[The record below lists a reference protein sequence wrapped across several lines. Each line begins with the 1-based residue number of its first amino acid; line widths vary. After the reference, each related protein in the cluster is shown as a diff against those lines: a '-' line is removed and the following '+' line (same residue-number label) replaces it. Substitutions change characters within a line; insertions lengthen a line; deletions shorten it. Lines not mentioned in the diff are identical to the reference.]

1 MPQDS
6 SSVPCNRAHR
16 GLRGL
21 GPSSLSLREA
31 VGISRKLLCDERAAI
46 SVLSA
51 VSLAAVIGI
60 SALVTEYGHGLLQRS
75 DNQRVADLAAYGGA
89 LAYNTVYSATGSIAS
104 ATTSGESA
112 ATKIAALNGL
122 TGDGITVTPAF
133 VTSPRLDGNNAV
145 QVTVTTNLPMYLA
158 AVLVASTTLP
168 VTSTTL
174 PVKATSYA
182 EIVPAA
188 PGSVGT
194 PPTVALVQ

>member
-6 SSVPCNRAHR
+6 IGVPCNRAHR
-16 GLRGL
+16 GLRSL
-21 GPSSLSLREA
+21 GPISRSLQEA

-46 SVLSA
+46 SVLGA

-89 LAYNTVYSATGSIAS
+89 LAYNKVYNATGSVAS

-133 VTSPRLDGNNAV
+133 VTSPRLDGNTAM
-145 QVTVTTNLPMYLA
+145 QVTVTANLPMYVA
-158 AVLVASTTLP
+158 EVLLASTTLP
-168 VTSTTL
+168 VR
-174 PVKATSYA
+174 ATSYA

>member
-1 MPQDS
+1 
-6 SSVPCNRAHR
+6 
-16 GLRGL
+16 
-21 GPSSLSLREA
+21 LREA
-31 VGISRKLLCDERAAI
+31 VGVSRKLLCDERAAI

-89 LAYNTVYSATGSIAS
+89 LAYNTVYNATGSVAS

-122 TGDGITVTPAF
+122 TGDDITVTPVF
-133 VTSPRLDGNNAV
+133 VTSPGLDGNTAM
-145 QVTVTTNLPMYLA
+145 QVTVTTNLPMYVA
-158 AVLVASTTLP
+158 EVLLASTILP
-168 VTSTTL
+168 VT
-174 PVKATSYA
+174 AISYA

-194 PPTVALVQ
+194 PTVALVQ

>member
-6 SSVPCNRAHR
+6 IGVPCNRAHR

-21 GPSSLSLREA
+21 GPISRSLRGA

-46 SVLSA
+46 GVLGA

-60 SALVTEYGHGLLQRS
+60 SALVVEYGHGLLQRS

-89 LAYNTVYSATGSIAS
+89 LVYNTIYNTTGSIAS
-104 ATTSGESA
+104 ATTSGKSA
-112 ATKIAALNGL
+112 AINIAALNGL
-122 TGDGITVTPAF
+122 TGDGVTVTSDI
-133 VTSPRLDGNNAV
+133 VMSPRRPENNAM

-158 AVLVASTTLP
+158 EVLLASTTLP
-168 VTSTTL
+168 VT
-174 PVKATSYA
+174 ATSDA

-188 PGSVGT
+188 PGSVG
-194 PPTVALVQ
+194 PPTVALVR

>member
-6 SSVPCNRAHR
+6 SGVPCNRAHR

-21 GPSSLSLREA
+21 GPISRSLREA

-89 LAYNTVYSATGSIAS
+89 LAYNTVYNATGSVAS

-122 TGDGITVTPAF
+122 TGDGITVTPTF
-133 VTSPRLDGNNAV
+133 VTSPRLDGNTAM
-145 QVTVTTNLPMYLA
+145 QVTVTANLPMYVA
-158 AVLVASTTLP
+158 EVLLASTTLP
-168 VTSTTL
+168 VT
-174 PVKATSYA
+174 AISYA

>member
-6 SSVPCNRAHR
+6 SGVSCNRAHR

-21 GPSSLSLREA
+21 GPFSRSLREA
-31 VGISRKLLCDERAAI
+31 VGLSRTLLCDERAAI

-89 LAYNTVYSATGSIAS
+89 LAYNTVYNATGSVAS

-122 TGDGITVTPAF
+122 TGNGITVIPAF
-133 VTSPRLDGNNAV
+133 VTSPRLDGNTAM
-145 QVTVTTNLPMYLA
+145 QVTVTANVPMYVA
-158 AVLVASTTLP
+158 EVLLASTTLP
-168 VTSTTL
+168 VT
-174 PVKATSYA
+174 AISYA

-188 PGSVGT
+188 QGSVGT

>member
-6 SSVPCNRAHR
+6 SGVPCNRAHR
-16 GLRGL
+16 GLRSL
-21 GPSSLSLREA
+21 GPISRSLREA

-89 LAYNTVYSATGSIAS
+89 LAYNRVHNATGSVAS

-122 TGDGITVTPAF
+122 TGDGITVTPTF
-133 VTSPRLDGNNAV
+133 VTSPRLDGNPAM
-145 QVTVTTNLPMYLA
+145 QVTVATNLPMYVA
-158 AVLVASTTLP
+158 EVLLASTTLP
-168 VTSTTL
+168 VT
-174 PVKATSYA
+174 AISYA

-188 PGSVGT
+188 PGSVG

>member
-6 SSVPCNRAHR
+6 SGVTCNRAHR

-21 GPSSLSLREA
+21 GPISLSLREA

-51 VSLAAVIGI
+51 VSLAAVIGV

-75 DNQRVADLAAYGGA
+75 DNQRVADLAVYGGA
-89 LAYNTVYSATGSIAS
+89 LAYNTAYNATGSVAS

-122 TGDGITVTPAF
+122 TGGGITVTPAF
-133 VTSPRLDGNNAV
+133 VTSPRLDGNTAM
-145 QVTVTTNLPMYLA
+145 QVTVTTNLPMYVA
-158 AVLVASTTLP
+158 EVLLASTTLP
-168 VTSTTL
+168 VT
-174 PVKATSYA
+174 AISYA

>member
-6 SSVPCNRAHR
+6 IGVPCNRAHR

-21 GPSSLSLREA
+21 GPISRSLREA

-46 SVLSA
+46 GVLGA

-60 SALVTEYGHGLLQRS
+60 SALVVEYGHGLLQRS

-89 LAYNTVYSATGSIAS
+89 LVYNSTGGNV
-104 ATTSGESA
+104 TTAESA
-112 ATKIAALNGL
+112 ATNIAALNGL
-122 TGDGITVTPAF
+122 TGDGVTVTPAI
-133 VTSPRLDGNNAV
+133 VTSPRLDGNNAM

-158 AVLVASTTLP
+158 QVLVASTSLP
-168 VTSTTL
+168 VT
-174 PVKATSYA
+174 ATSYA
-182 EIVPAA
+182 EIVPPA
-188 PGSVGT
+188 PGSVG